1 VSHLNKN
8 LSEEQRENIW
18 CVYKKPQSG
27 SNWLLGSFKEMILS
41 YRTLSR
47 ACKMNTK
54 PDSLKVSA
62 VIFVLVYQCFDCKAL
77 IKNDIV
83 RQNISQ
89 SGEAERKKNMQK
101 KTDALVPRP
110 ECGFCKCHCHN
121 TGLD

>member
-8 LSEEQRENIW
+8 LSEEQRENVC
-18 CVYKKPQSG
+18 CVYNKPQSG
-27 SNWLLGSFKEMILS
+27 CNWLLGSFKEMILS

-54 PDSLKVSA
+54 RDSLNVPE
-62 VIFVLVYQCFDCKAL
+62 VIFVLVYQYFDSKAL

-83 RQNISQ
+83 RESISQ
-89 SGEAERKKNMQK
+89 SGKAERKKNMQK
-101 KTDALVPRP
+101 KTDAFVPRP
-110 ECGFCKCHCHN
+110 EYGFCKCHCHN